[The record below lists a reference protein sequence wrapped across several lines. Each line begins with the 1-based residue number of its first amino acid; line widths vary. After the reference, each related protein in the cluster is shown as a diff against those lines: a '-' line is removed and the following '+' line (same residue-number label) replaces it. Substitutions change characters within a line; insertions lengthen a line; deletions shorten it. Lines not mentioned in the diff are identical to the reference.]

1 LKINEKNL
9 VFLEHIAIIYPMDTI
24 FAPWRMAYIRAEKRE
39 GCVLCRDSL
48 RGDELVVHE
57 GKSCFVTVNRY
68 PYTGG
73 HLMIV
78 PYRHLG
84 SLTDL
89 LQEERLEVFAFMDLS
104 VRVLTEAVKPQGFNI
119 GMNLGKAAGAGIDDH
134 LHLHVV
140 PRWGG
145 DTNFMSVIGEVRVIP
160 EDVTGTAKELRPFF
174 ERFHRE
180 VCG

>member
-1 LKINEKNL
+1 MN
-9 VFLEHIAIIYPMDTI
+9 TI
-24 FAPWRMAYIRAEKRE
+24 FAPWRTAYIRGEKPE

-48 RGDELVVHE
+48 RGEELVVCE
-57 GKSCFVTVNRY
+57 GKNGFIMVNRY

-78 PYRHLG
+78 PFRHLG
-84 SLTDL
+84 CLSDL
-89 LQEERLEVFAFMDLS
+89 SPAERKELFEFMDLS
-104 VRVLTEAVKPQGFNI
+104 VRVLTEAMNPGGFNI

-134 LHLHVV
+134 LHMHVV

-160 EDVTGTAKELRPFF
+160 EDVVGTARELRPYFTKLQQ
-174 ERFHRE
+174 E

>member
-1 LKINEKNL
+1 MIVKT
-9 VFLEHIAIIYPMDTI
+9 VFRLAEGYGMDTI
-24 FAPWRMAYIRAEKRE
+24 FAPWRSAYIRGEKAT
-39 GCVLCRDSL
+39 GCVLCKDAA
-48 RGDELVVHE
+48 RGDDLVLCE
-57 GKSCFVTVNRY
+57 GKSGYIMVNRY

-78 PYRHLG
+78 PFRHL
-84 SLTDL
+84 SCLADL
-89 LQEERLEVFAFMDLS
+89 LPAEREELFAFMDLS
-104 VRVLTEAVKPQGFNI
+104 VRVLTEAMKPEGFNL

-134 LHLHVV
+134 LHIHVV

-160 EDVTGTAKELRPFF
+160 EDVSGTARELRPFF
-174 ERFHRE
+174 TKFQQE

>member
-1 LKINEKNL
+1 ME
-9 VFLEHIAIIYPMDTI
+9 TI
-24 FAPWRMAYIRAEKRE
+24 FAPWRTAYIRGEKPA

-48 RGDELVVHE
+48 RGEDLVVCE
-57 GKSCFVTVNRY
+57 GKRSYVIVNRY

-78 PYRHLG
+78 PFRHLCRL
-84 SLTDL
+84 SDL
-89 LQEERLEVFAFMDLS
+89 LPEDRGELFAFMALY
-104 VRVLTEAVKPQGFNI
+104 VRVLTEAMKPEGFNI

-134 LHLHVV
+134 LHFHVV

-145 DTNFMSVIGEVRVIP
+145 DTNFVSVIGEVRVIP
-160 EDVTGTAKELRPFF
+160 EDVLGTARELRPYFKKF
-174 ERFHRE
+174 QRE